1 MTEAQLGIA
10 CSVYPAAELLLSYCV
25 DHLPANATVLE
36 LGSGTGWFGIELSQ
50 RRPDLKQVCM
60 TDMITRFMESALD
73 SARGTVDGAG
83 STIHEKSGPT
93 MRAAQLMWGEPLPDL
108 GHFDYVIGSDLV
120 YSENCARLLCVTLRA
135 ILEAGQY
142 AAEGENGITPRT
154 EGHTLNA
161 AAETG
166 TASLRYSPGIGTTRA
181 RKCLIA
187 HHCERFMWMV
197 DPDLLSHLCS
207 NRLRAVPLGLDA
219 DSPYEYVHD
228 TAPIRSYNV
237 IFAIDL
243 APGASETPVAN
254 PEAERVLR
262 RALRHQDYMDALM
275 SPEEKIERAMTQAF
289 AASLDSA
296 DDWDSGILGNARAA
310 IQAQLE
316 DSDDEEKEHVGP
328 FGD

>member
-1 MTEAQLGIA
+1 
-10 CSVYPAAELLLSYCV
+10 
-25 DHLPANATVLE
+25 
-36 LGSGTGWFGIELSQ
+36 
-50 RRPDLKQVCM
+50 
-60 TDMITRFMESALD
+60 
-73 SARGTVDGAG
+73 
-83 STIHEKSGPT
+83 
-93 MRAAQLMWGEPLPDL
+93 
-108 GHFDYVIGSDLV
+108 
-120 YSENCARLLCVTLRA
+120 
-135 ILEAGQY
+135 
-142 AAEGENGITPRT
+142 
-154 EGHTLNA
+154 
-161 AAETG
+161 
-166 TASLRYSPGIGTTRA
+166 
-181 RKCLIA
+181 
-187 HHCERFMWMV
+187 
-197 DPDLLSHLCS
+197 
-207 NRLRAVPLGLDA
+207 LGLDA